1 MNPWLP
7 HPGVSVDQA
16 GPASCTAASVFSQS
30 GSADAVVDLTEA
42 DVRESL
48 GLIKPPS
55 QEEITRSWLADTDQ
69 QVAAW
74 RKMVLA
80 DEHTPMADRVEMVL
94 RDEKT
99 LRDSIVK
106 EKIAKAMEAMGTP
119 SMPLPS
125 LAFAQISDGQLSE
138 DGTFTCTVSVPY
150 PADFIQ
156 LSLKVDNPV
165 MLSAGDTLEFMPA
178 ISVTEE

>member
-7 HPGVSVDQA
+7 HPGVPVDQA
-16 GPASCTAASVFSQS
+16 DPASCTAASVSSQS
-30 GSADAVVDLTEA
+30 GSDDTVPNLTEA

-48 GLIKPPS
+48 GLIKPSS
-55 QEEITRSWLADTDQ
+55 QEKITGLWHAEIDE

-80 DEHTPMADRVEMVL
+80 DELTPMADRVEMVL

-106 EKIAKAMEAMGTP
+106 EKIAKVMEAITTP
-119 SMPLPS
+119 SMKDPS
-125 LAFAQISDGQLSE
+125 MFGVSNGKMSADGQTYTYDITLPFPV
-138 DGTFTCTVSVPY
+138 DY
-150 PADFIQ
+150 IRLD
-156 LSLKVDNPV
+156 LK
-165 MLSAGDTLEFMPA
+165 L
-178 ISVTEE
+178 